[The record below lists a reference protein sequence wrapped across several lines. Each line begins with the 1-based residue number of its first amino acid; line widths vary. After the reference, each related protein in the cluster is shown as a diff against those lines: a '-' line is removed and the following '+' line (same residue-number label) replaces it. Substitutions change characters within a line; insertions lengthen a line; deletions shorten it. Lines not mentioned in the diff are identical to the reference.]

1 MKKIFKTTKTHYL
14 NDSLDKM
21 TTKTNYY
28 AFGILIYSSNYVQ
41 QVHCTIEE

>member
-14 NDSLDKM
+14 NDNSDKM

-28 AFGILIYSSNYVQ
+28 AFGILVYS
-41 QVHCTIEE
+41 

>member
-1 MKKIFKTTKTHYL
+1 MIKIFKKTKTHYL

-28 AFGILIYSSNYVQ
+28 AFGILVFSSSSVQ